1 MSGIGT
7 RQPAT
12 AGREGKAKH
21 MMIDEFQEKRKPASL
36 TEDKEIKVKIPLD
49 YHIKLHTVKV
59 VSGTAI
65 SDTVKAALESYFEEL
80 NQETAQTTPAR

>member
-1 MSGIGT
+1 
-7 RQPAT
+7 
-12 AGREGKAKH
+12 
-21 MMIDEFQEKRKPASL
+21 MMIDEYQEKRKPSSL

-80 NQETAQTTPAR
+80 NQEQAAPAR

>member
-1 MSGIGT
+1 
-7 RQPAT
+7 
-12 AGREGKAKH
+12 
-21 MMIDEFQEKRKPASL
+21 MMIDEYQEKRKPANL

-65 SDTVKAALESYFEEL
+65 SDTVKMALESYFEEL
-80 NQETAQTTPAR
+80 NQAQ

>member
-1 MSGIGT
+1 
-7 RQPAT
+7 
-12 AGREGKAKH
+12 
-21 MMIDEFQEKRKPASL
+21 MMIDEYQEKRKPASL

-80 NQETAQTTPAR
+80 NQETGQPTTPNR